1 MSCLS
6 DRLADWSQGSI
17 TFCSLR
23 QGKQSS
29 ANPTFTDKRLD
40 DAVVASSEHSLDI
53 KDSLNFVCYV
63 TAVFGLLKMLGQKWT
78 CEGHIAVPGTSATL
92 RLQTVH
98 TAAHC
103 ACALMMF
110 VKAVLHDS
118 STRVYCVHYRLKMS
132 RFCLRIPPN
141 VVIQWLTPLLRIWEI
156 PASNLGQKTAYPD

>member
-1 MSCLS
+1 VSCLS

-40 DAVVASSEHSLDI
+40 DAIVASSEHSPDI
-53 KDSLNFVCYV
+53 KDSLKLVCCV
-63 TAVFGLLKMLGQKWT
+63 ISVFGFMKMLGQKWT
-78 CEGHIAVPGTSATL
+78 CAGHIALPGTSATL
-92 RLQTVH
+92 RLQTEH

-110 VKAVLHDS
+110 VKAVLDDS
-118 STRVYCVHYRLKMS
+118 STHVYCVHYRLEMS
-132 RFCLRIPPN
+132 RVCLRIPPN
-141 VVIQWLTPLLRIWEI
+141 VVIQRLTPLLRLWDV
-156 PASNLGQKTAYPD
+156 PGSNLGQKTAYPD